1 MIRIYILR
9 TENLSKTD
17 FLELVNS
24 LPFGE
29 AEKERLLAIKNSKH
43 KWESLG
49 GLVALWRLMERSEF
63 PYDGLTVIERTPS
76 GKPYFNFPIS
86 PHFSISHSQGIAAA
100 AICDYKYGEIGFDIE
115 VIDQGYDFPHIA
127 ERFFTDAEKAELEA
141 GKNSAVSFFSI
152 WTAKEA
158 YAKLGGQGLSD
169 LFANKDKPRPQ
180 NVSLSKL
187 NISLG
192 DRQAVLSV
200 CSYVAEQPIQIYTD
214 NEA

>member
-9 TENLSKTD
+9 TENLLKSD
-17 FLELVNS
+17 FSELVNS

-29 AEKERLLAIKNSKH
+29 AEKQRLLAIKSSRH

-49 GLVALWRLMERSEF
+49 GLIALWRLMEKSEF

-76 GKPYFNFPIS
+76 GKPYFNFPVS

-115 VIDQGYDFPHIA
+115 VIDQKYDFYTIA
-127 ERFFTDAEKAELEA
+127 ERFFTDDEKAELEA
-141 GKNSAVSFFSI
+141 SKNSAVTFFSI

-158 YAKLGGQGLSD
+158 YAKLGGQGLSE
-169 LFANKDKPRPQ
+169 LLARKDKPRQ
-180 NVSLSKL
+180 KNLSLSKL

-192 DRQAVLSV
+192 DRQAVFSV